1 MKHYKITKK
10 TYYGIDDNGDLTEQV
25 KFKPYKR
32 VLWFFWSQLKTAAM
46 YCDAS
51 SFVRSIHVA
60 YNNIEEA
67 ESFIH
72 KYHKIRDKVDS
83 YTIETVEKI
92 NLKD

>member
-10 TYYGIDDNGDLTEQV
+10 TFYGINNNGDFTEQV

-32 VLWFFWSQLKTAAM
+32 VLWFFWSQLKTAEM
-46 YCDAS
+46 YHDAS
-51 SFVRSIHVA
+51 KFVSSIDVA
-60 YNNIEEA
+60 YNSIKEA
-67 ESFIH
+67 ENFIH
-72 KYHKIRDKVDS
+72 KYHKIRDKVNN